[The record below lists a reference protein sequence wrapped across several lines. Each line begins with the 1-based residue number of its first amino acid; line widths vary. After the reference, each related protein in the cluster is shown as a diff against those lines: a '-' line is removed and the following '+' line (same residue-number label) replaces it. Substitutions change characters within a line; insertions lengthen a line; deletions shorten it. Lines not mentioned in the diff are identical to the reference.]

1 MILGVGTDIVE
12 IQRMEKSIENTGF
25 LKKYFTE
32 KENEFFLLKK
42 YSPQSIAATFAAKEA
57 VSKAFGTGFRGF
69 SLKDIEI
76 LRDNLG
82 KPYINLYNEAKKL
95 SNGAKLHLS
104 LSHTSKNAVAFV
116 VMEKE

>member
-42 YSPQSIAATFAAKEA
+42 YNTLFY
-57 VSKAFGTGFRGF
+57 
-69 SLKDIEI
+69 L
-76 LRDNLG
+76 
-82 KPYINLYNEAKKL
+82 
-95 SNGAKLHLS
+95 
-104 LSHTSKNAVAFV
+104 
-116 VMEKE
+116 